1 MFSLE
6 KPDAA
11 CADVTNRRKL
21 SKYLLNIRAESAII
35 PITNW
40 YSPLSTELR
49 FPKIIPVFDIFLCLK
64 KQRQLVLHMIKRE
77 VTGRYRGSLL
87 GLLWSLVTPMLMLA
101 IYTFVF
107 SVVFKVRMDQ
117 VGGIDSKFEFALL
130 LFAGLIVFNLF
141 SDCLS
146 RAPTLILNNV
156 NYVKRIIFPLEI
168 LPWVTLGAALFHATI
183 SYCVLFVFLLA
194 VGQTISWTVL
204 LLPVVLLPF
213 LLLIMGLSWLLAS
226 IGVFIRDITQFI
238 GLILTML
245 LFMSPIFY
253 PVSAL
258 PEPVRDY
265 LFLNPLTFII
275 EQSRAVILFGQ
286 LPEWQGMMIYY
297 VAGILTAWA
306 GLLWFQKTR
315 KGFADVL

>member
-1 MFSLE
+1 
-6 KPDAA
+6 
-11 CADVTNRRKL
+11 
-21 SKYLLNIRAESAII
+21 
-35 PITNW
+35 
-40 YSPLSTELR
+40 
-49 FPKIIPVFDIFLCLK
+49 
-64 KQRQLVLHMIKRE
+64 MIKRE

-87 GLLWSLVTPMLMLA
+87 GLLWSLVTPMLMLG

-107 SVVFKVRMDQ
+107 SVVFKVRMNQ
-117 VGGIDSKFEFALL
+117 AGGIDSQFEFALL

-141 SDCLS
+141 SECLS

-194 VGQTISWTVL
+194 AGQTISWTVL

-258 PEPVRDY
+258 PESIRDY

-275 EQSRAVILFGQ
+275 EQSRAIILFGQ
-286 LPEWQGMMIYY
+286 LPEWSGMMIYY
-297 VAGILTAWA
+297 AIGILTAWV

>member
-1 MFSLE
+1 M
-6 KPDAA
+6 
-11 CADVTNRRKL
+11 T
-21 SKYLLNIRAESAII
+21 
-35 PITNW
+35 
-40 YSPLSTELR
+40 
-49 FPKIIPVFDIFLCLK
+49 
-64 KQRQLVLHMIKRE
+64 KRE
-77 VTGRYRGSLL
+77 VIGRYRGSLL
-87 GLLWSLVTPMLMLA
+87 GLLWSFVTPILMLT

-107 SVVFKVRMDQ
+107 SVVFKVRMEQ
-117 VGGIDSKFEFALL
+117 TDSMNSRFEFALL

-141 SDCLS
+141 SECLS
-146 RAPTLILNNV
+146 RAPSLILNNV

-168 LPWVTLGAALFHATI
+168 LPWITLGTALFHAAI
-183 SYCVLFVFLLA
+183 SYCVLFIFLLA
-194 VGQTISWTVL
+194 TGHTVSWTVV

-213 LLLIMGLSWLLAS
+213 LLLIMGFSWLLAS
-226 IGVFIRDITQFI
+226 IGVFIRDIGQFI

-258 PEPVRDY
+258 PEPIRDY

-275 EQSRAVILFGQ
+275 EQSRAVILFGRP
-286 LPEWQGMMIYY
+286 PEWTGMAIYY
-297 VAGILTAWA
+297 AIGILTAWV